1 MKYFILF
8 LSLVAIM
15 SSGCVMTK
23 MLMPDID
30 TRMSQKELTHV
41 ETVNNSFNKTVLDVL
56 DDETEKDRTKI
67 VIAKILLKSNK
78 DAQNVSPSAAENV
91 IQQLV
96 RSQGQGV
103 LDGQLE
109 AVAGWSTKLITEVA
123 GGGVAGLGGIGLLV
137 NMLRRKSKAL
147 RVVNSELSDEAKA
160 TVKKALQHTGLE
172 KEVT

>member
-1 MKYFILF
+1 
-8 LSLVAIM
+8 
-15 SSGCVMTK
+15 MTK
-23 MLMPDID
+23 LLMPDVD

-41 ETVNNSFNKTVLDVL
+41 ETVNSSFNKAVLDVL

-78 DAQNVSPSAAENV
+78 DAQDISPSATEN
-91 IQQLV
+91 ILQQLV

-103 LDGQLE
+103 LDGQLD

-137 NMLRRKSKAL
+137 NLLRRKSKAL

-160 TVKKALQHTGLE
+160 KVRKALQHTGLE

>member
-1 MKYFILF
+1 
-8 LSLVAIM
+8 
-15 SSGCVMTK
+15 MTK
-23 MLMPDID
+23 LLMPDVD

-41 ETVNNSFNKTVLDVL
+41 ETVNSSFNKAVLDVL

-78 DAQNVSPSAAENV
+78 DAQDISPSATEN
-91 IQQLV
+91 ILQQLV

-103 LDGQLE
+103 LDGQLD

-137 NMLRRKSKAL
+137 NMLMRKSKAL
-147 RVVNSELSDEAKA
+147 RVVNSELSDDAKA
-160 TVKKALQHTGLE
+160 KVKKALQHTGLE